1 MDLVLWRHA
10 QAVDASPGC
19 DDLAR
24 TLTAKGEKQAERMA
38 EWLDR
43 QLPQGARILVSPA
56 IRTVQTAA
64 ALARP
69 YRLAPELAP
78 DRALDDLLK
87 AARWPEGNK
96 TVLLVGHQPT
106 LGRTIAHLLGL
117 RESECTIKR
126 GSVWWLRQRERDGRI
141 QTLLLSVQSPDML

>member
-38 EWLDR
+38 QWLDR
-43 QLPQGARILVSPA
+43 QLPQGTRILVSPA
-56 IRTVQTAA
+56 ARTVQTAA
-64 ALARP
+64 ALTRP

-78 DRALDDLLK
+78 DRMVEDLLQ
-87 AARWPEGNK
+87 ATRWPVCNK
-96 TVLLVGHQPT
+96 TVLVVGHQPT
-106 LGRTIAHLLGL
+106 LGGAVAHLLGL

-126 GSVWWLRQRERDGRI
+126 GAVWWLRQRERDGRT
-141 QTLLLSVQSPDML
+141 QTLLLAVQSPDML

>member
-1 MDLVLWRHA
+1 MDLVIWRHA

-43 QLPQGARILVSPA
+43 QLPQGARVLVSPA
-56 IRTVQTAA
+56 ARTVQTAA

-69 YRLAPELAP
+69 YRLTPELAP
-78 DRALDDLLK
+78 DRTVDDLLQ
-87 AARWPEGNK
+87 AARWPDGNK
-96 TVLLVGHQPT
+96 TVMVVGHQPT
-106 LGRTIAHLLGL
+106 LGGAVARLLGL
-117 RESECTIKR
+117 RDEECTIKR
-126 GSVWWLRQRERDGRI
+126 GAVWWLRQRERDGRL
-141 QTLLLSVQSPDML
+141 QTLLISVQSPDML

>member
-43 QLPQGARILVSPA
+43 QLPQGARVLVSPA
-56 IRTVQTAA
+56 ARTVQTAA

-78 DRALDDLLK
+78 DRTMDELLQ
-87 AARWPEGNK
+87 AARWPACNR

-106 LGRTIAHLLGL
+106 LGRTVAHLLGL

-126 GSVWWLRQRERDGRI
+126 GAVWWLRQRERDGRL

>member
-43 QLPQGARILVSPA
+43 QLPQGARVLVSPA
-56 IRTVQTAA
+56 ARTVQTAA

-78 DRALDDLLK
+78 DRTVDELLQ
-87 AARWPEGNK
+87 AARWPAGNR

-106 LGRTIAHLLGL
+106 LGRTVAHLLGL
-117 RESECTIKR
+117 RETECTIKR
-126 GSVWWLRQRERDGRI
+126 GAVWWLRQRERDGQL